1 MLLESSS
8 NCIISDA
15 FFTFGTS
22 GPPSGDGMRVPNERG
37 STEKLPIY
45 RLDASY
51 HVVIS
56 LPTGLTVNDI
66 AWFNIWCY
74 QATVRFLDVIYTYFF
89 WRTLKQF
96 ELEIWQNFQWI
107 SLSSFFLSN
116 CSHNLAKWFFGKT
129 SSVHGQYRLPTQLGT
144 QTELDCSRIRLMTS
158 RLGQ

>member
-1 MLLESSS
+1 MILASTVCVF
-8 NCIISDA
+8 NISDA

-45 RLDASY
+45 RLDPDY

-74 QATVRFLDVIYTYFF
+74 QATVSFLHVNLTSFM
-89 WRTLKQF
+89 RTTFAKQSGNLNLKYA
-96 ELEIWQNFQWI
+96 E
-107 SLSSFFLSN
+107 
-116 CSHNLAKWFFGKT
+116 AKRK
-129 SSVHGQYRLPTQLGT
+129 R
-144 QTELDCSRIRLMTS
+144 
-158 RLGQ
+158 